1 MATSIKEMGLKYATV
16 TGVARDDLEDG
27 AAGLF
32 AETCRQIHAISPGT
46 GVELLIDDIKG
57 NSSAMQQVYD
67 SKPEVFGHNLETVPR
82 IFKKIRPAFRYER
95 SLGVIADAKDN
106 GMITKSNLILGMGED
121 TAEILAAMQDLRDHG
136 CDILTLTQ
144 YLRPSKLHHPIDRW
158 VKPQEFLELSEAG
171 YEMGFAGIMAGPM
184 VRSSYR
190 AGRLWA
196 QAMEKLGRE
205 IPEELSHLNSSAPAL
220 QEATSVVERQAAR
233 EKRDK
238 ERAARK
244 AAANA

>member
-1 MATSIKEMGLKYATV
+1 
-16 TGVARDDLEDG
+16 
-27 AAGLF
+27 
-32 AETCRQIHAISPGT
+32 
-46 GVELLIDDIKG
+46 
-57 NSSAMQQVYD
+57 
-67 SKPEVFGHNLETVPR
+67 
-82 IFKKIRPAFRYER
+82 
-95 SLGVIADAKDN
+95 
-106 GMITKSNLILGMGED
+106 
-121 TAEILAAMQDLRDHG
+121 
-136 CDILTLTQ
+136 
-144 YLRPSKLHHPIDRW
+144 HPIDRW
-158 VKPQEFLELSEAG
+158 VKPQEFLELSEVG

-233 EKRDK
+233 EKRDR